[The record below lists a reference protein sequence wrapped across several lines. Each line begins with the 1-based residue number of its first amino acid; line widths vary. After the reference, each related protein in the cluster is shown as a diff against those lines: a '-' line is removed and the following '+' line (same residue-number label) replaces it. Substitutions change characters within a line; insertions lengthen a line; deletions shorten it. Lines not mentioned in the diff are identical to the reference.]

1 MKQIRMI
8 LIAVLFAGV
17 CLSIGL
23 IVSRNQNKS
32 SAMSYLPE
40 AIYANQERLLIVSLI
55 EQYFKER
62 KVLPKQIS
70 DLTAAFGTGH
80 TIPGD
85 GKRNREVLIS
95 NYKIEYVSESKDEA
109 FFYVIDDNGQKHWCA
124 VSAVKCP
131 RALLWGGG

>member
-124 VSAVKCP
+124 GSAVK
-131 RALLWGGG
+131 

>member
-32 SAMSYLPE
+32 SAMSSLPE

-124 VSAVKCP
+124 VSAVK
-131 RALLWGGG
+131 

>member
-124 VSAVKCP
+124 VSAVK
-131 RALLWGGG
+131 

>member
-17 CLSIGL
+17 CLSIGP

-32 SAMSYLPE
+32 SAMSSLPE

-124 VSAVKCP
+124 VSAVK
-131 RALLWGGG
+131 

>member
-1 MKQIRMI
+1 M
-8 LIAVLFAGV
+8 
-17 CLSIGL
+17 
-23 IVSRNQNKS
+23 
-32 SAMSYLPE
+32 
-40 AIYANQERLLIVSLI
+40 
-55 EQYFKER
+55 
-62 KVLPKQIS
+62 LPKQIS

-124 VSAVKCP
+124 VSAVK
-131 RALLWGGG
+131 

>member
-1 MKQIRMI
+1 M
-8 LIAVLFAGV
+8 
-17 CLSIGL
+17 
-23 IVSRNQNKS
+23 S
-32 SAMSYLPE
+32 SLPE

-95 NYKIEYVSESKDEA
+95 TYKIEYVSESKDEA

-124 VSAVKCP
+124 VSAVK
-131 RALLWGGG
+131 